1 MSFIKALRRSC
12 GNWGFAVFICKGADG
27 TLGVPEAAPFDR
39 IIVTAGGPEVPP
51 PLVDQ
56 LDEGGIL
63 LIPVG
68 SRPRTQRLLRLRKTQ
83 GRVSREDLGP
93 VIFVD
98 LVGDHGW

>member
-1 MSFIKALRRSC
+1 M
-12 GNWGFAVFICKGADG
+12 
-27 TLGVPEAAPFDR
+27 
-39 IIVTAGGPEVPP
+39 PP

-63 LIPVG
+63 LTPVG